1 MTTALHAVLASTNVL
16 QVQSQ
21 KAKSTQSTLTFVLT
35 AALAQM
41 FAPLVLLLRANN
53 SSAHV
58 NLTHSNCQAYTLQ
71 SVARQFF
78 LNKTG
83 CTSAIEVNF
92 IAFGL
97 HCLSCWKVLFL
108 PTKRPHYTDIT
119 HLSKLFFQKI
129 WSLQRKPLS
138 LQSQIRHRHIFTI
151 CTRRDGRVVDYSG
164 LENRRAERHR
174 GFESLSLRQSQ
185 RNEL

>member
-58 NLTHSNCQAYTLQ
+58 NLTHSNCQAY
-71 SVARQFF
+71 SKAVFF
-78 LNKTG
+78 GTG
-83 CTSAIEVNF
+83 KYYFSQRNAHITQIF
-92 IAFGL
+92 PTFL
-97 HCLSCWKVLFL
+97 HF
-108 PTKRPHYTDIT
+108 
-119 HLSKLFFQKI
+119 FFQKI
-129 WSLQRKPLS
+129 WSLQWKPLS
-138 LQSQIRHRHIFTI
+138 LHSKIRHRQKFPFAHGEMVEWSITAVLK
-151 CTRRDGRVVDYSG
+151 TAV
-164 LENRRAERHR
+164 LR
-174 GFESLSLRQSQ
+174 GTGGSNPSLSAKVSVTSCKTTSYADFFV
-185 RNEL
+185 